1 MTQLTHIGP
10 KRFFRALA
18 IVGASGAAGTVLR
31 DLLLKLQPAATATDW
46 TTHLPWVLT
55 SINLSGIYL
64 VTRILIGPLR
74 HHTFNSE
81 SRLFWVTGFF
91 GGYTSYSSLFV
102 TLGAIWHLSVPASIV
117 TALVIISAS
126 IGVGALG
133 LIGAKK

>member
-10 KRFFRALA
+10 KRFFRAVALVGVSGG
-18 IVGASGAAGTVLR
+18 VGAVVR
-31 DLLLKLQPAATATDW
+31 DLLLKFQPTANAYDW
-46 TTHLPWVLT
+46 TSHIPWVLT
-55 SINLSGIYL
+55 AINLSGIFL

-102 TLGAIWHLSVPASIV
+102 TLGAIWHLSVPASIL
-117 TALVIISAS
+117 TALVIIGAS
-126 IGVGALG
+126 IAAGAAGV
-133 LIGAKK
+133 IGAKK